1 MKVKKN
7 NVKLKKNDEINFIS
21 NNKVYRVIS
30 IEYDCYRVFNDIGEP
45 ALVPNYIFDIV
56 DNSLECDWV
65 IIMDNQDIQHLG
77 PKEFSSNY
85 FFEDFFDGDKSAIK
99 IMLDYIDKKKLKI
112 YCDLSSFPIRGD
124 EN

>member
-1 MKVKKN
+1 MKVRKKN

-30 IEYDCYRVFNDIGEP
+30 IEYDCYRVFDDTGEP

-65 IIMDNQDIQHLG
+65 IIMDNQDIEYLG
-77 PKEFSSNY
+77 PKELSSNY

-99 IMLDYIDKKKLKI
+99 IMLDYIDKKKLKV
-112 YCDLSSFPIRGD
+112 YCNLLQI
-124 EN
+124 